1 MNGKVAPSVYRDQTK
16 ELKAERRNVG
26 PDLRGR
32 VMTRDNNPNSPTF
45 MKMVMAIK
53 PQLWVVDPVT
63 GEETL
68 TRGGEGARFFDV
80 PISPEEYQAA
90 LREVGKDDFLTIRH
104 PVEEMVEDYYDIIP
118 EDLDGDGRPEWSRFY
133 KAREAYIENVDREYA
148 TEFDEAIKKQHFDG
162 DILTAQG
169 ILSQLTTRTYNRNT
183 NKWNK
188 TPILAAYWE
197 LDDQIAEQFGI
208 GGEEGLLNHRRRAD
222 MIGDELSKASFK
234 RNPTLRR
241 YDRELRRARERMR
254 IQDPILD
261 YALGVYGFTGQDV
274 TFKGRVAR
282 QWWAEDNLSPRL
294 SRLERV
300 L

>member
-1 MNGKVAPSVYRDQTK
+1 MAEIS
-16 ELKAERRNVG
+16 LK
-26 PDLRGR
+26 L
-32 VMTRDNNPNSPTF
+32 
-45 MKMVMAIK
+45 
-53 PQLWVVDPVT
+53 
-63 GEETL
+63 
-68 TRGGEGARFFDV
+68 
-80 PISPEEYQAA
+80 
-90 LREVGKDDFLTIRH
+90 
-104 PVEEMVEDYYDIIP
+104 
-118 EDLDGDGRPEWSRFY
+118 
-133 KAREAYIENVDREYA
+133 
-148 TEFDEAIKKQHFDG
+148 
-162 DILTAQG
+162 
-169 ILSQLTTRTYNRNT
+169 
-183 NKWNK
+183 
-188 TPILAAYWE
+188 
-197 LDDQIAEQFGI
+197 DQIAEQFGI